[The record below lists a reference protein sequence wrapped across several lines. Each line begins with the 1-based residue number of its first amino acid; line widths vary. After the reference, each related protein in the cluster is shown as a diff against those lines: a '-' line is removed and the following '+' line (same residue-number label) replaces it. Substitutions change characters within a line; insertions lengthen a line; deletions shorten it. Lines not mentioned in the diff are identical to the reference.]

1 LSLRLVCTHLKEEWN
16 QTLVQMDF
24 VTMPDEETNVT
35 FGDLD
40 FETIEA
46 AVMETARGRWFLK
59 EYARRNRNADTQ
71 AVLEA
76 VDRIKEPTLDPKAVE
91 RLKADLE
98 AMAVAIRQT
107 REAIR
112 SFPVLDAGDPLRNLS
127 EAELQAAAE
136 RRIRHMV
143 RTFHYLE
150 SHVREMMALC
160 KTEADHTRSSAEA
173 SPFEGEKAQHL
184 HPHPAFLM

>member
-1 LSLRLVCTHLKEEWN
+1 
-16 QTLVQMDF
+16 MDF

-40 FETIEA
+40 FETIES

-76 VDRIKEPTLDPKAVE
+76 VDRIKEPALDPKTVE
-91 RLKADLE
+91 RLKADLQE
-98 AMAVAIRQT
+98 MAVAIRQT

-112 SFPVLDAGDPLRNLS
+112 SFPVLDASDPLRNLS

-136 RRIRHMV
+136 QRIRHMV

-150 SHVREMMALC
+150 GHIREMMALC
-160 KTEADHTRSSAEA
+160 KTGTDLAESSMEAG
-173 SPFEGEKAQHL
+173 PFEGEKAQHL